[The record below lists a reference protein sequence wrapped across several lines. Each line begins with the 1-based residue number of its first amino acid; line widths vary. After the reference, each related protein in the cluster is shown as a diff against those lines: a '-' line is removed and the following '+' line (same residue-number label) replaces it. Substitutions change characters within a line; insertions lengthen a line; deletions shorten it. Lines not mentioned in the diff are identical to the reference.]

1 MTRRLV
7 LRPVT
12 LLTALIAFAAC
23 DDATDDATEDAPS
36 RAHELTVYGEDF
48 VEDHIPADESDGW
61 RIEFARLVVIVQAV
75 QAGDD
80 GLPGT
85 YAVELTADSGGVGH
99 AIGVLANGP
108 YARLDYRIAPASA
121 ASASA
126 LTAINITDP
135 DLAPMLAAGHSI
147 WLQGEARKGDVVK
160 TFDWGFDTDTTY
172 SNCETAPAEV
182 DAKTVRSTLTIHA
195 DHFFFDD
202 LVSDEPAVAFEQ
214 IALAD
219 ADDDGVVTLDELAAV
234 DITGFANYQVG
245 SRDDV
250 TDLRAFIEAQS
261 TQLGHI
267 DGEGHCD

>member
-7 LRPVT
+7 LRPAT
-12 LLTALIAFAAC
+12 LVIALTAITAC
-23 DDATDDATEDAPS
+23 DDAEDAPTQ
-36 RAHELTVYGEDF
+36 AHALTVYGEDF
-48 VEDHIPADESDGW
+48 VEDHIPAEESDGW
-61 RIEFARLVVIVQAV
+61 RIEFSRLVVVVQAV

-121 ASASA
+121 APASG
-126 LTAINITDP
+126 LTAINISDA
-135 DLAPMLAAGHSI
+135 DLAPMLAAGRSI
-147 WLQGEARKGDVVK
+147 WLQGEARKDGVVK

-172 SNCETAPAEV
+172 SNCETAPAAV
-182 DAKTVRSTLTIHA
+182 DAETVRSNLTIHA

-202 LVSDEPAVAFEQ
+202 LVSDEPAVSFEQ

-250 TDLRAFIEAQS
+250 TNLRAFIEAQS